1 MSIRLSKT
9 AVEMYQQCGMK
20 YKLHYI
26 DKWRTKLLDSPL
38 FFGSAID
45 EALNCL
51 LITKKKT
58 LIGDE
63 VEFLAKNPIILFYD
77 SFKYVKVLDEKVDIR
92 FSELARYSASD
103 IDLDIL
109 LDEDL
114 DYILTHNPSKEIDL
128 FKENVVSFI
137 EECQKVRKEKGLL
150 ELPEYKLYN
159 LCAWTSLYRKG
170 LMLIDAYEKNI
181 MPEIVEVHDIQKLV
195 HLPNDQGDHITGFID
210 FTATFKDGVKRV
222 MDNKTSS
229 QRYTQQDILDSQQLS
244 IYTEFESNKQCGF
257 AVLEKKIRKKEPRVR
272 TELVFGEVPDEQVE
286 KHFEAIDSVLTN
298 VKNGIFEKNERSCFL
313 YGKPCPFYDACLKN
327 DFSGLVNTKEK
338 K

>member
-195 HLPNDQGDHITGFID
+195 HLPNEQGDHITGFID

-272 TELVFGEVPDEQVE
+272 TELVFGEVSDAQVE
-286 KHFEAIDSVLTN
+286 KHFEAIDSVLKN
-298 VKNGIFEKNERSCFL
+298 VKNGVFEKNERSCFL

>member
-26 DKWRTKLLDSPL
+26 DKWRSKLLDSPL

-63 VEFLAKNPIILFYD
+63 VKFLGKDPRILFYE
-77 SFKYVKVLDEKVDIR
+77 SFKFVKVLDDRVDIR
-92 FSELARYSASD
+92 FSELARYSAAD

-114 DYILTHNPSKEIDL
+114 DYILKHNPSKEIEL
-128 FKENVVSFI
+128 VKENVVGFI
-137 EECQKVRKEKGLL
+137 EECQAVRKEKGML
-150 ELPEYKLYN
+150 ELPEFKLYN

-170 LMLIDAYEKNI
+170 LMLIEAYEKNI

-195 HLPNDQGDHITGFID
+195 HLPNEQGDHITGFID

-244 IYTEFESNKQCGF
+244 IYTEYESNKQCGF

-272 TELVFGEVPDEQVE
+272 TELVFGEVSDAQVE

-298 VKNGIFEKNERSCFL
+298 VKNGVFEKNEKSCFL
-313 YGKPCPFYDACLKN
+313 YGKPCPFYDACMKN
-327 DFSGLVNTKEK
+327 DFSHLVNTKEK